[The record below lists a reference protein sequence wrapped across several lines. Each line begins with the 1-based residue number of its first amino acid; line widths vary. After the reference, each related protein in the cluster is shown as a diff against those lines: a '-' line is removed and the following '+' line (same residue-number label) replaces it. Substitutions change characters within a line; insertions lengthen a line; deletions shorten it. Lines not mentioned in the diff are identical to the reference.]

1 MRLPG
6 TTLDDRGRRQ
16 LRLCIAAGVLLVLLR
31 SITFLVWERT
41 FDSDQAIVGLMAKHL
56 SEFRTFP
63 LFFYGQNYMLG
74 VQSWIAVPF
83 FWLGGPTVAMVRL
96 PLVLI
101 NAGVATAFIVLF
113 TRLGLRPILAFIAS
127 LPFIVTSPAISDAL
141 LETLGA
147 SVEPFAYVLALWT
160 LRHRPVW
167 FGAIFCIGYLHREFV
182 LFVASAVLVV
192 QWVERKRWTAAQA
205 AYAAAAFLAVWGVV
219 DLLKRTV
226 NVYGPPGGEHAATSL
241 LVQSQQILAWLSI
254 QPDPYLARVGEAIG
268 HALPDMF
275 GARRHPLSEY
285 GVIGSI
291 AVGSPVAGAALGAA
305 LIVCTARVL
314 AVSTFR
320 RERFRYDPLPLYLA
334 LIGLQTLLAY
344 GLNSGI
350 NPGLPPILR
359 YLLFALLLPIALLG
373 AFFLRERRRSV
384 QVLVAGLVC
393 LWAGLTVAD
402 NVRLV
407 REFVVSP
414 PPNPHR
420 ELADYLTTHRIRH
433 GRAGYWDAYVV
444 TFLAR
449 ERVILAST
457 EKVRI
462 SAYQARVDQNESNA
476 VVVRRQPC
484 SIGTPA
490 GAWCIQ
496 DPFNR

>member
-1 MRLPG
+1 MRVPG
-6 TTLDDRGRRQ
+6 TALDDRSRRE
-16 LRLCIAAGVLLVLLR
+16 LRLCVAAAVLLVLMR
-31 SITFLVWERT
+31 SVTSVLWERT

-56 SEFRTFP
+56 SEFRAFP

-83 FWLGGPTVAMVRL
+83 FWIGGPTVAMVRL

-101 NAGVATAFIVLF
+101 NAGVAAAFIVLF
-113 TRLGLRPILAFIAS
+113 TRLGLRPILAFIAT

-147 SVEPFAYVLALWT
+147 SVEPFAYVLVLWM

-167 FGAIFCIGYLHREFV
+167 FGAVFCVGYLHREFV
-182 LFVASAVLVV
+182 LFVASAILVV
-192 QWVERKRWTAAQA
+192 QWVERKRWTAVQTAL
-205 AYAAAAFLAVWGVV
+205 AAAAFFTVWGVV
-219 DLLKRTV
+219 DLLKRTI

-241 LVQSQQILAWLSI
+241 LVQSQQILAWLSM
-254 QPDPYLARVGEAIG
+254 QPEPYLARVSEAVR

-275 GARRHPLSEY
+275 GARGHHLSEY
-285 GVIGSI
+285 GVIGSV

-305 LIVCTARVL
+305 LVVCAARVVASWGL
-314 AVSTFR
+314 R
-320 RERFRYDPLPLYLA
+320 QERSRYEPFPLYLA
-334 LIGLQTLLAY
+334 LIGIQTLLAY

-373 AFFLRERRRSV
+373 AFFRRERRRSL
-384 QVLVAGLVC
+384 QVVVAGLVC
-393 LWAGLTVAD
+393 LWAGFTVAD

-420 ELADYLTTHRIRH
+420 ELADYLTEHRIRH
-433 GRAGYWDAYVV
+433 GRAGYWDAYIV

-484 SIGTPA
+484 SVGKPA
-490 GAWCIQ
+490 GAWCVE